1 MFPCLTAIQEVLALQ
16 AVVGLLWVQDDA
28 KALTDYG
35 VHSKT
40 RLLVMRTARAAASAK
55 LAAQESRAQ
64 RLARL
69 KDAAAAV
76 AARGDGR

>member
-1 MFPCLTAIQEVLALQ
+1 M
-16 AVVGLLWVQDDA
+16 QDDG

-40 RLLVMRTARAAASAK
+40 RMLVMRTAKAAASAK

>member
-1 MFPCLTAIQEVLALQ
+1 MPHGHTGVLALQ
-16 AVVGLLWVQDDA
+16 AVLGLCRVQDDG

-35 VHSKT
+35 VHSKS
-40 RLLVMRTARAAASAK
+40 RMLVMRTAKAAASAK

>member
-1 MFPCLTAIQEVLALQ
+1 MPHGHTGGLALQ
-16 AVVGLLWVQDDA
+16 AVLGLHRVQDDA
-28 KALTDYG
+28 KALADYG